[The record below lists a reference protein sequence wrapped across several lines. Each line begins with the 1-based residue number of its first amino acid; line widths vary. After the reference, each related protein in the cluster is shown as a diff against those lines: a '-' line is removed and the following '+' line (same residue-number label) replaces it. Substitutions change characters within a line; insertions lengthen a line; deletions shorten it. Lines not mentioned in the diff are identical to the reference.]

1 MCILILSLF
10 SNLAELVGQDK
21 SKICHQSEKQRKVF
35 FLLQTM
41 HGNSFKEGVEMHC
54 LKKKTKLKVKFPSG
68 FTGCCCYQSRRG
80 KLHFSASEYI
90 FSSSCHQTIFRHEIF
105 VPIFTILKSNIQ
117 MENLTNISEIFNSQM
132 PIFSL
137 STSSHQ
143 VATSQYSDMKY

>member
-21 SKICHQSEKQRKVF
+21 SKICHQSEKNKESCF
-35 FLLQTM
+35 FLQTM

-54 LKKKTKLKVKFPSG
+54 LKKKTKQKVKFPSG

-90 FSSSCHQTIFRHEIF
+90 FSSSGHQTIFRHEIF
-105 VPIFTILKSNIQ
+105 IPIFTILKSNIQ
-117 MENLTNISEIFNSQM
+117 TITNKY
-132 PIFSL
+132 
-137 STSSHQ
+137 ST
-143 VATSQYSDMKY
+143 AKCQYWAQYPQANNKNANNIKMQT

>member
-35 FLLQTM
+35 FYFKPCMATLLKR
-41 HGNSFKEGVEMHC
+41 GWKCIAFKN
-54 LKKKTKLKVKFPSG
+54 TKQKVKFPSG